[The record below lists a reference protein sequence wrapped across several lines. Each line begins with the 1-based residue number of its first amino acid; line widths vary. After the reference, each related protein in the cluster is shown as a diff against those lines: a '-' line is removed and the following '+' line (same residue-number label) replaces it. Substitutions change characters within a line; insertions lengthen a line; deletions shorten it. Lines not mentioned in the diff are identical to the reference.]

1 METYREVSRYM
12 LIAIVSIILILGVC
26 VYAYL
31 LLCKID
37 RNVSTHMLE
46 SEKILADVK
55 QAANTAKE
63 N

>member
-1 METYREVSRYM
+1 M